1 MAYDS
6 NNIFAR
12 MVRGEIPCVRVCEDE
27 QTLAFMDIMPQ
38 SDGHTL
44 VIPKIAGE
52 TIFDTPPAS
61 LAAAI
66 ATTQRVAR
74 AVQQAFAAPGLVVTQ
89 FNGAVAG
96 QTVLHLHFHVI
107 PVFAAGGWRA
117 HARVKADPAVLEAQA
132 TRIRAALAAG

>member
-1 MAYDS
+1 MAYDT

-52 TIFDTPPAS
+52 TIIDTPPAS

-74 AVQQAFAAPGLVVTQ
+74 AVQHAFGAPGLVITQ

-107 PVFAAGGWRA
+107 PVYASGAWRA
-117 HARVKADPAVLEAQA
+117 HGRVKADAAVLEAQA